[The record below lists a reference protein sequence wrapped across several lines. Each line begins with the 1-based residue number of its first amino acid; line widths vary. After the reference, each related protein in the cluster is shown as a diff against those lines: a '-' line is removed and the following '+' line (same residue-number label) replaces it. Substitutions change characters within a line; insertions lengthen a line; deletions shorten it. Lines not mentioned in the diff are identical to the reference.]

1 MGLGLGD
8 GAGPENLPR
17 MKADYPTNQEQ
28 DAWGRWMCGFPRC
41 LRGDRLPLGDIGC
54 LLADSLPPIYCS
66 SVKPFP
72 AFPLLSAHISFHGPE
87 SSPCGKIR
95 CLGSYKS
102 KTLSTEDRTSAISL
116 GISVGAQRP
125 SVRR

>member
-1 MGLGLGD
+1 
-8 GAGPENLPR
+8 
-17 MKADYPTNQEQ
+17 MKADHPTKQER
-28 DAWGRWMCGFPRC
+28 DAWVDGSVGFHDAF
-41 LRGDRLPLGDIGC
+41 GEIGC

-87 SSPCGKIR
+87 SSSCGKIR

-102 KTLSTEDRTSAISL
+102 KTVSTEDRTSAISL
-116 GISVGAQRP
+116 RITGGARRP
-125 SVRR
+125 SVRRAFSVPPLPRPARSPAPCPRL